1 MSNNNDDLELEE
13 QLAML
18 GVDLGNG
25 VNVKAPEPVQQVVKP
40 TQNTIPQ
47 PFTPENPL
55 NTGVVT
61 NSVIPQPNLGVEGVN
76 TDGLN
81 EEVVNSQESLYKVE
95 MTQSA
100 VKPQGVVQNT
110 ENYAQR
116 QVQNTLQ
123 QQVNQ
128 QAQAQVVHTT
138 TTAGNPISQPVQPVA
153 PAPQKENNEVVFL
166 DLARAVNSQKTPWL
180 RLKDNEW
187 SRVLFLGLDK
197 IIPIKCHY
205 IKGLGYVKC
214 LSRVDD
220 NGYSLLDGD
229 CCSKYDPSTGKRV
242 QRIDDYGNSVKPKNR
257 YLVPV
262 IEYPVDK
269 ANANK
274 LIPGQNP
281 QIKMWNMNAVEWG
294 DLVEGIQ
301 AIADDPDDLSTADLT
316 NIDFLLHKDASGQFK
331 TTSVKA
337 SPKCYRNDFAA
348 VVQSEAAKFTKD
360 FYMTALK
367 ESMKNVSPETIIN
380 AYDREEAENRMVNN
394 MIQNNTMGNQDLDI

>member
-40 TQNTIPQ
+40 AQNTIPQ

-61 NSVIPQPNLGVEGVN
+61 NNIVQQAPIQQ
-76 TDGLN
+76 TM
-81 EEVVNSQESLYKVE
+81 QE
-95 MTQSA
+95 
-100 VKPQGVVQNT
+100 
-110 ENYAQR
+110 
-116 QVQNTLQ
+116 
-123 QQVNQ
+123 QVNQ

-138 TTAGNPISQPVQPVA
+138 TTAGNPISQPVQTVA

>member
-1 MSNNNDDLELEE
+1 MSNNDDLELEE

-25 VNVKAPEPVQQVVKP
+25 VNAKAPEPVQQVVQP
-40 TQNTIPQ
+40 VQNTVPQ
-47 PFTPENPL
+47 PFTPENPT
-55 NTGVVT
+55 NVGVIT
-61 NSVIPQPNLGVEGVN
+61 NSVAPQQTV
-76 TDGLN
+76 
-81 EEVVNSQESLYKVE
+81 
-95 MTQSA
+95 
-100 VKPQGVVQNT
+100 
-110 ENYAQR
+110 
-116 QVQNTLQ
+116 
-123 QQVNQ
+123 QQVAQEQTNA

-138 TTAGNPISQPVQPVA
+138 TTTNPQVGVSYTTPAIAKAA

-242 QRIDDYGNSVKPKNR
+242 QIIDDYGNQVKPKNR